1 MRAWATF
8 TIAIGGFTGGV
19 YTDPKHQDYS
29 SFAGYRMLAIKG
41 NGLTLAGT
49 DDGTAFWALSGS
61 ISKDGTIAVDFSP
74 KGGPS
79 NVQGKL
85 DSSNHDITW
94 SDGNVWQ
101 NLPYPSLRKGHAY
114 AMATSGF
121 SGAVYLDPN
130 HAEDPDSSF
139 AGYRVLVLRGG
150 SLTLEGS
157 DDGTAFW
164 ALPGSITEDGSI
176 EIDFSPKGGPS
187 NFKGKLDPNSHDIK
201 WSDGNVWQF
210 VPYPTAE
217 RSTYLVDL
225 STYLVI

>member
-61 ISKDGTIAVDFSP
+61 ISKDGTIEVDFSP

-114 AMATSGF
+114 AVATSGF
-121 SGAVYLDPN
+121 RNDAPPALHGVPGKSRTSCFRGRSPAQVPQDILMEFCGFGVE
-130 HAEDPDSSF
+130 AEPP
-139 AGYRVLVLRGG
+139 A
-150 SLTLEGS
+150 
-157 DDGTAFW
+157 
-164 ALPGSITEDGSI
+164 PGSSKRSGP
-176 EIDFSPKGGPS
+176 FGRPGGPGR
-187 NFKGKLDPNSHDIK
+187 KEC
-201 WSDGNVWQF
+201 
-210 VPYPTAE
+210 VPGPVT
-217 RSTYLVDL
+217 
-225 STYLVI
+225 